1 VTRTVAFVG
10 NPNVGKTSLFNEV
23 TGARYQVGNYP
34 GVTVE
39 VRRGR
44 VSPRFG
50 AHAGTVVVDLPG
62 TYSLVP
68 GSRDEALVVETL
80 CGLHGAPPDVVVVVA
95 DATNLARNLYLL
107 GQVADLGLPVVV
119 ALTMVDLA
127 ERAGQTAD
135 AAALE
140 RALGVPVVPVV
151 GRTGRGVPALL
162 DALSRAAVPP
172 MDPLPTEAPGFVRRL
187 AEHVGAGR
195 ARLAVV
201 AAAAGRAA
209 LLPPAVV
216 AADDRARLPGDETVL
231 LEAARRLVEDRY
243 DRIEAALEALG
254 SSRRA
259 RQAAPVMRVSRR
271 IDAVLTH
278 PVFGLGFFAVVMA
291 TVFTAVF
298 RWAEPV
304 MGAVEA
310 GIAAVSGQVARALGP
325 GLLTDLLTAGV
336 IAGVGN
342 VVVFVPQIAI
352 LFVMLGILEDSGYLA
367 RAAFLMDRL
376 MSKVGLH
383 GRAFVP
389 LLSGYACAIPA
400 ILATRTIGSAKDR
413 IVAMLM
419 IPYMSCSARLPVY
432 LLVVYALFDADRPVF
447 GPLTEGSLIV
457 LGMYALSTAGALGA
471 GFVYKKTIL
480 RGAVPPLVLEL
491 PPYRAPRVRNLLL
504 VAYDKSLDFLKNAGT
519 VILALTIVLWALLS
533 FPTDRTGA
541 GTGGP
546 VQVQESY
553 AGRIAATME
562 PALRPMGQDAR
573 MGIAIIGSFAA
584 REVLVSTLGLVYG
597 LSSADE
603 DPVPLREAIRND
615 RDPATGRP
623 RHTRASGLALMVFF
637 VFACQCMS
645 TLAVVRKETG
655 SWRWPAFMFVSMT
668 AVAYAAA
675 VATYHAARAL
685 GLG

>member
-1 VTRTVAFVG
+1 MTRTVAFVG